1 MSGSVW
7 CVMLAQLLFVAWNL
21 DCSSACNRQLP
32 PIGPRLLRAKAL
44 FGEAVRACKNEMVQL
59 IRKIPPQHLGKLVIF
74 SCANYNAC
82 KDSLEANLRTPLIE
96 MFPCFMKKV
105 EDTGKFANTKFNL
118 SESSLSDARN
128 VLLCLQK
135 QDTEKFDLQTVDD
148 IMAFGRMVIL
158 TYGWT

>member
-59 IRKIPPQHLGKLVIF
+59 IRKIPPQHLGK
-74 SCANYNAC
+74 
-82 KDSLEANLRTPLIE
+82 